1 MEKKLPNSTKVVVIG
16 GGVVGCSVAYH
27 LAKFG
32 WKDTILLE
40 RDQLTSGTT
49 WHAAGLVSQLG
60 PSAAITKIRKY
71 TLDLY
76 KELEKKVDHSAG
88 LRLNGALSIAET
100 KGRWQELQR
109 QATTAQL
116 YDVDVKILDKD
127 QIKKDYPIVNTDD
140 VIGGILMPG
149 DGAADPSGVTH
160 MLAKAARIEGAK
172 IFEKSPVEE
181 IITKD
186 GTKIKSNQDII
197 EVTGRADKIL
207 TCERTALNI
216 LTRMSGIA
224 TQTNELVKKIPNKTK
239 LYATR
244 KTAPGLRY
252 FDKEA
257 VKIGGG
263 ERHRLRLDEM
273 VMIKDNHIAVEQ
285 SLSSLINKT
294 KKKYKKFEVEVENT
308 DDAVLAAEK
317 GATIIML
324 DNFSPSQITR
334 TIKVLKNKK
343 LRNKVLLEASGGI
356 NSKNI
361 SKYGKTDV
369 DIISIG
375 SITNS
380 VKGIDFSL
388 EI

>member
-1 MEKKLPNSTKVVVIG
+1 MSFNPKKQLSQFLAEDIG
-16 GGVVGCSVAYH
+16 KG
-27 LAKFG
+27 
-32 WKDTILLE
+32 DIT
-40 RDQLTSGTT
+40 
-49 WHAAGLVSQLG
+49 SQLL
-60 PSAAITKIRKY
+60 SKKKIT
-71 TLDLY
+71 
-76 KELEKKVDHSAG
+76 
-88 LRLNGALSIAET
+88 
-100 KGRWQELQR
+100 
-109 QATTAQL
+109 
-116 YDVDVKILDKD
+116 VKIISRENAVVAGTKYAKEIFA
-127 QIKKDYPIVNTDD
+127 IK
-140 VIGGILMPG
+140 GC
-149 DGAADPSGVTH
+149 
-160 MLAKAARIEGAK
+160 RAK
-172 IFEKSPVEE
+172 IIS
-181 IITKD
+181 KD
-186 GTKIKSNQDII
+186 GTKIKPNQKII
-197 EVTGRADKIL
+197 EITGNADKIL

-224 TQTNELVKKIPNKTK
+224 TQTNELVKKIPKKTK

-263 ERHRLRLDEM
+263 EKHRLRLDEM

-285 SLSSLINKT
+285 SLLSLINKT
-294 KKKYKKFEVEVENT
+294 KKKYRKFEVEVENT
-308 DDAVLAAEK
+308 NDAVLAAEK

-324 DNFSPSQITR
+324 DNFSPIQIIKTV
-334 TIKVLKNKK
+334 KVLKNKK

-361 SKYGKTDV
+361 SKYGKTGV

-388 EI
+388 EV

>member
-1 MEKKLPNSTKVVVIG
+1 MSFNPKKQLSQFLAEDIG
-16 GGVVGCSVAYH
+16 KG
-27 LAKFG
+27 
-32 WKDTILLE
+32 DIT
-40 RDQLTSGTT
+40 
-49 WHAAGLVSQLG
+49 SQLL
-60 PSAAITKIRKY
+60 SKKKI
-71 TLDLY
+71 
-76 KELEKKVDHSAG
+76 V
-88 LRLNGALSIAET
+88 
-100 KGRWQELQR
+100 
-109 QATTAQL
+109 
-116 YDVDVKILDKD
+116 VKIISRENAIVAGTKYAKEIFA
-127 QIKKDYPIVNTDD
+127 IKGCK
-140 VIGGILMPG
+140 
-149 DGAADPSGVTH
+149 
-160 MLAKAARIEGAK
+160 AK
-172 IFEKSPVEE
+172 

-186 GTKIKSNQDII
+186 GIKIKPNQEII
-197 EVTGRADKIL
+197 EITGNADKIL

-285 SLSSLINKT
+285 SLSSLISKT